1 MGETIVMLGF
11 AISFLGGVY
20 LVLGADAGARRISGI
35 VITCG
40 MLGLST
46 LMQMSALLAQWNVIE
61 GVAVFVAP
69 IAGCSVLV
77 GGIVFYVR
85 NRPQT
90 FDDRTQDTPSGQ
102 YAAQTPAMPR
112 RGRI

>member
-11 AISFLGGVY
+11 AIAFLGGVY
-20 LVLGADAGARRISGI
+20 LVLGADAGARRIAGI

-46 LMQMSALLAQWNVIE
+46 LMQMAALLAQWNVIE
-61 GVAVFVAP
+61 GVAVFVAI
-69 IAGCSVLV
+69 IAVCTVLV
-77 GGIVFYVR
+77 GGVVYYVR

-90 FDDRTQDTPSGQ
+90 TQDEPTPSGQ